1 LRPCNPGIDAVTTK
15 PAKDRFLLA
24 GVMGWPVMH
33 SRSPLLHGFLLRQH
47 GLNGAYV
54 PLAVPP
60 DGLERALKALPA
72 LCFSGC
78 NLTIPHKE
86 RAMAFVDR
94 VDEAAE
100 QIGAISC
107 VTVEEDGS
115 LSGTNNDHFG
125 FVEAL
130 LEVDPAFRFDGE
142 PIAVIGAGGGARG
155 VIYGLVKRGARE
167 IRVANRSRERAEGL
181 KRDIGGPIVIAG
193 WDERAAILAGAAM
206 VVNTTSQGMSGYPPL
221 DLDLGRLPQTALVY
235 DIVYIP
241 AVTPLLAAARA
252 RGNRTVNGLG
262 MLLHQAR
269 PAWKSWF
276 GIDPPITA
284 ELRAAI
290 VATL

>member
-1 LRPCNPGIDAVTTK
+1 MTHP
-15 PAKDRFLLA
+15 DRFLLA

-33 SRSPLLHGFLLRQH
+33 SRSPALHGFLFKQH

-54 PLAVPP
+54 PLAVRPE
-60 DGLERALKALPA
+60 GLQAALRALPA

-86 RAMAFVDR
+86 RALAFVDR
-94 VDEAAE
+94 VDDAARK
-100 QIGAISC
+100 IGAISC
-107 VTVEEDGS
+107 VTVEADGS
-115 LSGTNNDHFG
+115 LSATNNDHFG
-125 FVEAL
+125 YIEGL
-130 LEVDPAFRFDGE
+130 LEAYPDFRFDAG

-155 VIYGLVKRGARE
+155 VIYGLVDRGARE
-167 IRVANRSRERAEGL
+167 IRLANRNRARAEAL
-181 KRDIGGPIVIAG
+181 KRDIGGPIEVLS
-193 WDERAAILAGAAM
+193 WDERADMLAGAALL
-206 VVNTTSQGMSGYPPL
+206 VNTTSQGMSGHPPLAL
-221 DLDLGRLPQTALVY
+221 DLDRLPQGALVS

-241 AVTPLLAAARA
+241 AETPLLAAARA

-276 GIDPPITA
+276 GIDPEITA

-290 VATL
+290 EATL